1 MVGWLV
7 DGLVGLVVWFALNEF
22 CFFFPSAAAKKN
34 GIQKGQNME
43 GRRTKTKIGSEVG
56 DEDDDEVEV
65 FRGTYTHTHTHTRTY
80 TAKGEYW
87 ISMK

>member
-1 MVGWLV
+1 
-7 DGLVGLVVWFALNEF
+7 
-22 CFFFPSAAAKKN
+22 
-34 GIQKGQNME
+34 ME